1 MKKHILIA
9 ATAALLALPNL
20 SSTVLAASP
29 DASEDAGA
37 QHPKFSADDFAAFTD
52 ARIAALKVGVLTV
65 NSIRLAQSRESRDA
79 LRSWETFSN

>member
-29 DASEDAGA
+29 EASEDAGA
-37 QHPKFSADDFAAFTD
+37 HHPKFSAEDFAAFTD
-52 ARIAALKVGVLTV
+52 ARIAAHHPSSSGWGKAASVV
-65 NSIRLAQSRESRDA
+65 A
-79 LRSWETFSN
+79 LR